1 MFSMKNAA
9 LVGLAAADRNL
20 FTPVAQPYAYGQVA
34 TAYEPALATAY
45 AADAFAQ
52 PEPQFV
58 QYVQPEPQRQDS
70 TWLWAGAGALA
81 VVAAASVA
89 KSSSPSAVAA
99 LDEDDLESARIATLG
114 VGGAEKKNPWSLTG
128 FLMSGRKTVNL
139 AKTERKY
146 QGDGGL
152 ELLSGATRKPSDD
165 SGVLSDRFK
174 ILYDTRIRPKAR
186 AGRGQAKAQQK
197 VMTTWRSKNPTK
209 SLYGKGTGF
218 DFGNN

>member
-9 LVGLAAADRNL
+9 LVGLAAADRTL
-20 FTPVAQPYAYGQVA
+20 FTPVAQPYGQVA

-52 PEPQFV
+52 QLEF
-58 QYVQPEPQRQDS
+58 VQPEPQRQDS
-70 TWLWAGAGALA
+70 PTWLWAGAGALA
-81 VVAAASVA
+81 VVGAASLA
-89 KSSSPSAVAA
+89 RSGNPSAVAA